1 MNRSNKFIILLII
14 NLTLSLLGMMC
25 TSAQAGPCL
34 STDLIISADC
44 DASGIT
50 FNNSLVVN
58 QGVTLT
64 GSNNALKVKNNFSN
78 QGIIINSNT
87 LAINADTA
95 TITNFNNSG
104 TITGST

>member
-1 MNRSNKFIILLII
+1 
-14 NLTLSLLGMMC
+14 MMC

-64 GSNNALKVKNNFSN
+64 GSNNALKLK
-78 QGIIINSNT
+78 IILVIKE
-87 LAINADTA
+87 LL
-95 TITNFNNSG
+95 
-104 TITGST
+104 STVIPSLLMLIQQQ